1 MLVHHIVTFFLFPP
15 SPKKKN
21 RLYQFI
27 LPGWRKAKWESK
39 VSCPPTQPSDAALV
53 WTETR
58 SSRVPL
64 TSRASRH
71 ILRNCSRG
79 RSSKPANFVRFGEIY
94 VLLTMQTINI
104 AISNCSFYAHTV
116 MRWKCGEVRSKT
128 LTNTFIKKIFSF
140 QLNLIKKVS
149 GLKIPWGILI

>member
-1 MLVHHIVTFFLFPP
+1 MGCLSITQLPSFFPP
-15 SPKKKN
+15 PPPPKRKIACTN
-21 RLYQFI
+21 LFY
-27 LPGWRKAKWESK
+27 PGRERQSERVKYPAHQLNP
-39 VSCPPTQPSDAALV
+39 VTQPWFEPRPV
-53 WTETR
+53 PRE
-58 SSRVPL
+58 SRWHHVPVA
-64 TSRASRH
+64 RG
-71 ILRNCSRG
+71 SRG